1 MAEGTPIAMVITE
14 NAKAVYGLMPLMNMW
29 WPHTMKPN
37 SPIDSMAYTMAL
49 YPNMGLREN
58 TETNCEHKPIAGR
71 IAMYTSGWPKNQNR
85 CCHKSGEPPLC
96 ATSCPFTTTSGT
108 KKLVPAFRS
117 MSNKM
122 PAEKSTP
129 KASSPRIAVINQA
142 QHVSGMRIIDM
153 PLARISSV
161 VVMKFSALI
170 NAPTQNNA
178 MLMTHRSAPGP
189 SPGPADCSALSGG
202 YPVQPCSGAPPTTKK
217 ADSIT
222 MYPSNVTQNESIFRT
237 GKAMSAA
244 PI

>member
-1 MAEGTPIAMVITE
+1 
-14 NAKAVYGLMPLMNMW
+14 
-29 WPHTMKPN
+29 MKPN
-37 SPIDSMAYTMAL
+37 RPIDSMAYTMAL
-49 YPNMGLREN
+49 YPNIGLREN

-96 ATSCPFTTTSGT
+96 AASCPFTTTSGT
-108 KKLVPAFRS
+108 KKLVPALRS
-117 MSNKM
+117 NSSKM

-129 KASSPRIAVINQA
+129 KANSPRIAVINHA

-161 VVMKFSALI
+161 VVMKFNALI
-170 NAPTQNNA
+170 NYPMQNNA
-178 MLMTHRSAPGP
+178 MLMIHKSAPAP

-222 MYPSNVTQNESIFRT
+222 M
-237 GKAMSAA
+237 
-244 PI
+244 